1 MIPRL
6 RFSEQFWILVG
17 HRSSAGRRAC
27 DNTIQN
33 PSHAFSI
40 TEAVIIIIIIIVI
53 NMSDKPSIRLA
64 TREGKFIEM
73 RPFASADA

>member
-17 HRSSAGRRAC
+17 HRSCAGRRAC
-27 DNTIQN
+27 DNTIKS

-40 TEAVIIIIIIIVI
+40 TEAVIIIIIVI

-73 RPFASADA
+73 RPFALADA